1 LARSSAKPTL
11 AGVRYKQRTRSI
23 NVPLD
28 YTSFADDVVAIFQ
41 DAAVE
46 GGDVEAN
53 LVRFSA
59 VRPRHS
65 AAGGANPKRKQRAL
79 RRLGL
84 ARLPEA
90 LRLACACRGAGA
102 VVILLRGCRA
112 GLTRACAVAAGGRQ
126 GAGGCGR

>member
-1 LARSSAKPTL
+1 VLCACPLTPLPVIVRSSAKPTL

-59 VRPRHS
+59 VLQRHS
-65 AAGGANPKRKQRAL
+65 AAGGANPNE
-79 RRLGL
+79 G
-84 ARLPEA
+84 
-90 LRLACACRGAGA
+90 
-102 VVILLRGCRA
+102 
-112 GLTRACAVAAGGRQ
+112 
-126 GAGGCGR
+126 